1 MGNTESSRYFCNI
14 RVDSTFNAG
23 NLPKQ
28 NIRELNDLITNAIT
42 EWTDKMTRE
51 KGLAVD
57 IGWSWSENIDL
68 GE

>member
-1 MGNTESSRYFCNI
+1 MGDIENRRYFCNI

-28 NIRELNDLITNAIT
+28 NIEELNNLITNAIT
-42 EWTDKMTRE
+42 EWTDRMTRE

-57 IGWSWSENIDL
+57 VGWSWSESVEL
-68 GE
+68 